1 MDPTEETTDTE
12 IEEPQEI
19 EEAQEIEETQEIAT
33 RKKRGRPSGSK
44 NKAPDVYAALLDRMT
59 QMEETFKN
67 RESSTGGTPETP
79 VRMKRIRQPKQ
90 PKVQIEAPEKTPTEL
105 LMDSLHQTG
114 EARRRRQMEF
124 YATFLP

>member
-1 MDPTEETTDTE
+1 MDQTEELSDAEIEETPE
-12 IEEPQEI
+12 IEEPHEEIQEI
-19 EEAQEIEETQEIAT
+19 EAT
-33 RKKRGRPSGSK
+33 CKKRGRPSGSK
-44 NKAPDVYAALLDRMT
+44 NKTPDVYTALLDRMT

-67 RESSTGGTPETP
+67 RDSSTGGTPEVP

-114 EARRRRQMEF
+114 EARRRKQMEF